1 MPATRVPRPAVLAA
15 AAALAVASLATLAPS
30 RAALAATPAA
40 TTAAP
45 APTVPAHEAG
55 ANQIQWLDVNAES
68 DVDKAFA
75 AARAQKKPV
84 LLYWGAR
91 WCPPCNQ
98 LKATLFNRQDFIER
112 THSVVAVH
120 LDGDVPAAQKL
131 GTRFKVR
138 GYPTLILFSPD
149 GAELTR
155 LPGEA
160 DASQV
165 LQVLQIGMASGR
177 PIKTVLADARA
188 GKALPATDWRLLAF
202 YSWDT
207 DEDALVPEKERAT
220 VLSRLAASCPASEP
234 EAGTRLLLKSLVESE
249 DGKGVKVDAATRDR
263 VLALFADPAA
273 SRSHMDVLTNSGT
286 DLVKALAPQPG
297 PDRQKLVAALDASLQ
312 RLQADATLSRADRM
326 SALYARV
333 DLAKLDQKD
342 DKHPTLPPALVAEV
356 RAAAH
361 AADVEIHDPYE
372 RQAVITEAGS
382 LLAEAGLWKES
393 DALLESSLSK
403 SHSPYYLMSELGS
416 NARQQGRNA
425 DALKWYQMAFDK
437 SDGPATRLQ
446 WGASYLAA
454 LVDLSPQDAAR
465 IEKVASTLITEA
477 GTQTDAFY
485 ERSGRSM
492 KKVGD
497 KLVKWNAGG
506 HHADTLKRLQAQLDG
521 VCAKIPAGDPQ
532 KAACSSMLKPAPGTK
547 A

>member
-1 MPATRVPRPAVLAA
+1 MPATRRPRPAFLAA
-15 AAALAVASLATLAPS
+15 AAVLACAPLAI
-30 RAALAATPAA
+30 LAAGASP
-40 TTAAP
+40 AAP
-45 APTVPAHEAG
+45 APTPVTSHAADPG
-55 ANQIQWLDVNAES
+55 GIQWLDVAAES
-68 DVDKAFA
+68 DIDKAFSLA
-75 AARAQKKPV
+75 KAQKKPV

-120 LDGDVPAAQKL
+120 LDGDVPVAQKL

-177 PIKTVLADARA
+177 PIKAVLSDAQA
-188 GKALPATDWRLLAF
+188 GKPLRPADWRLLAF

-207 DEDALVPEKERAT
+207 DEDALVPESDRAN
-220 VLSRLAASCPASEP
+220 VLSHLAAKCPASEP
-234 EAGTRLLLKSLVESE
+234 EAGTRLMLKSIVETDDS
-249 DGKGVKVDAATRDR
+249 KPAKVDPAVRDR
-263 VLALFADPAA
+263 VLALLADPAD
-273 SRSHMDVLTNSGT
+273 SRRHMDVLTNSGT

-297 PDRQKLVAALDASLQ
+297 PDRQKLVVALDASLK
-312 RLQADATLSRADRM
+312 RLQADTTLSRADRM
-326 SALYARV
+326 TALDARV
-333 DLAKLDQKD
+333 DLAKLGQKD
-342 DKHPTLPPALVAEV
+342 DKHPKLPPELLAEV

-361 AADVEIHDPYE
+361 QADVEIHDPFE

-382 LLAEAGLWKES
+382 MLANAGLWKES

-403 SHSPYYLMSELGS
+403 SHSPYYLMSELGR
-416 NARQQGRNA
+416 NARAEGRNA
-425 DALKWYQMAFDK
+425 DALKWYQAAYDK

-446 WGASYLAA
+446 WGAAYLGA
-454 LVDLSPQDAAR
+454 LVDLAPQDAAH
-465 IEKVASTLITEA
+465 IEKVASGLIAEA
-477 GTQTDAFY
+477 GTQSDAFY

-492 KKVGD
+492 KRIAE
-497 KLVKWNAGG
+497 KLVKWNANG
-506 HHADTLKRLQAQLDG
+506 HHADAMKRLQAQLDG
-521 VCAKIPAGDPQ
+521 VCAKLPDGDVQ
-532 KAACSSMLKPAPGTK
+532 KATCTTLLKPGSTK